1 MNTKRNLFWLAII
14 TLSATWMSA
23 CKGTADMKP
32 SMPVPVNLYE
42 VKQEEAVFY
51 DQYPGNIVA
60 LNEVQLRSEVSGFIT
75 GIFFE
80 EGQPVHKGQKLYVIE
95 QSKYSAAYAH
105 AEANL
110 EIAKANYE
118 KTKKDADRYS
128 KLGEQGMTTKQR
140 VEYSET
146 DLENAKNQ
154 VTVAESELKRAGTD
168 MTHTT
173 ITAPFDGTIGISMV
187 KLGTFISAGQTQLNT
202 ISSDDP
208 IAVDFAISEKEIGR
222 FMNLK
227 QQKLDKS
234 DSLFTIVLPDKSVY
248 PYSGSIELFDRA
260 VDPQTGTLK
269 VRLKFPNPKR
279 AIRAGMTCTARVL
292 NRNPDKLVVI
302 PYKAV
307 VEQMGEYFVY
317 AVEQDTARQHKITLG
332 AQIGNR
338 IIVTSGLNPGEKIV
352 LDGIQKLKNGAAV
365 MLAPP
370 ADPKAVDPKAA
381 KK

>member
-1 MNTKRNLFWLAII
+1 MNTKRNLFWLAIF
-14 TLSATWMSA
+14 TLSAIWMSA
-23 CKGTADMKP
+23 CKGPAGNKP
-32 SMPVPVNLYE
+32 NMPVPVNLYE
-42 VKQEEAVFY
+42 VQQEEAVYF

-75 GIFFE
+75 GISFE
-80 EGQPVHKGQKLYVIE
+80 EGQPVRKGQKLYVIE
-95 QSKYSAAYAH
+95 QSKFSAAYAQ
-105 AEANL
+105 AEGNL
-110 EIAKANYE
+110 QIAKANYE
-118 KTKKDADRYS
+118 KTKKDAERYN

-154 VTVAESELKRAGTD
+154 VTVAEAGLQRAGND
-168 MTHTT
+168 LTHTI

-187 KLGTFISAGQTQLNT
+187 KLGTFITGGSTQLNT

-222 FMNLK
+222 FMALK
-227 QQKLDKS
+227 QLKFNKT
-234 DSLFTIVLPDKSVY
+234 DSLFTIVLPDKTIY

-269 VRLKFPNPKR
+269 IRLKFPNAKR
-279 AIRAGMTCTARVL
+279 MVRAGMTCMVRVL
-292 NRNPDKLVVI
+292 NRNADKMVLI

-317 AVEQDTARQHKITLG
+317 VVEQDTARQHKVAVG
-332 AQIGNR
+332 AQVNNKV
-338 IIVTSGLNPGEKIV
+338 IIMSGVNPGEKV
-352 LDGIQKLKNGAAV
+352 VVDGIQKLKNGVAV
-365 MLAPP
+365 QLTPP
-370 ADPKAVDPKAA
+370 VDPAQA
-381 KK
+381 PKK